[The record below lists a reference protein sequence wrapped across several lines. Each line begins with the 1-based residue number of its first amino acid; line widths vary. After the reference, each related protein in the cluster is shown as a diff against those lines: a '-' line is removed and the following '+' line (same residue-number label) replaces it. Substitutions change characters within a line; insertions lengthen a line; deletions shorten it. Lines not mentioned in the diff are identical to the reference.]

1 MKLLELQEI
10 VMSLVGNIN
19 PIGETTTDNERF
31 ENLKCLC
38 DLVNVLVGKIDN
50 VSYSNKDSKEYSV
63 KRASDCADKF
73 LTDNLGIK
81 E

>member
-1 MKLLELQEI
+1 MEIQEI
-10 VMSLVGNIN
+10 VMKLIGNIN
-19 PIGETTTDNERF
+19 PNGETNTDNDRF

-38 DLVNVLVGKIDN
+38 DLVDILVGKIDY
-50 VSYSNKDSKEYSV
+50 VSYKNKDSREFSV
-63 KRASDCADKF
+63 KRASDYADKF

>member
-1 MKLLELQEI
+1 MKKLELKEI

-19 PIGETTTDNERF
+19 PIGETNTDNDRF
-31 ENLKCLC
+31 ENLKNLC
-38 DLVNVLVGKIDN
+38 ELVDDLVGKIDD
-50 VSYSNKDSKEYSV
+50 VSYKNKGSREFSV
-63 KRASDCADKF
+63 KRASDYANKF

>member
-1 MKLLELQEI
+1 MRKLELQEI
-10 VMSLVGNIN
+10 VMSLVGNID

-63 KRASDCADKF
+63 KRASEYADKF
-73 LTDNLGIK
+73 LTDNLGIN